1 MSGPDPEP
9 GARGSEP
16 LAPNASIDDILAR
29 VEHLSNTSGSGA
41 EGPPTEQPASTA
53 AESTSVAPSPDVP
66 SAASYG
72 SAAGTVPPPR
82 PARPKRR
89 LLATLG
95 GILAVLIGLGA
106 KVLVGVAVVGV
117 GGQVLSSVFGGPFD
131 RLPQATRDGFE
142 QRLNSAIGPDA
153 SKLSETEYADRY
165 SALVADGESRLG
177 DPPLIA
183 EVTYLTK
190 MYDKADVATCAT
202 AARSEFS
209 STGSSF
215 ELNDKMWETLTQAE
229 LTSHIETQIAAIE
242 AAAAK
247 APAQRTVS
255 SDQADAAISRIF
267 NVLTTEQKAILSDLT
282 DSKTRTDEEA
292 CATARVFH
300 DAEAALAPADL
311 ALLARYIA
319 SP

>member
-1 MSGPDPEP
+1 MSGPVPEP

-29 VEHLSNTSGSGA
+29 VEHLSNTSGSPA
-41 EGPPTEQPASTA
+41 EGPTAEQPPSA
-53 AESTSVAPSPDVP
+53 APSPGVSGGPTSD
-66 SAASYG
+66 G
-72 SAAGTVPPPR
+72 SAAGTVAPS
-82 PARPKRR
+82 PAPRPKRR
-89 LLATLG
+89 LLAAAG
-95 GILAVLIGLGA
+95 GILAVLLGLGA
-106 KVLVGVAVVGV
+106 KVLIGVAVVGV

-142 QRLNSAIGPDA
+142 QRLNAAIGPDA
-153 SKLSETEYADRY
+153 SKLSEAKYAEQY
-165 SALVADGESRLG
+165 NAMVADGESRLE
-177 DPPLIA
+177 DAPLIA

-190 MYDKADVATCAT
+190 MFDKADVPTCAT

-229 LTSHIETQIAAIE
+229 LTNHIETQISAIE

-255 SDQADAAISRIF
+255 SDQADPAISRIF
-267 NVLTTEQKAILSDLT
+267 NALTTEQKAILNDLT
-282 DSKTRTDEEA
+282 DGKTRTDEEA

>member
-41 EGPPTEQPASTA
+41 EGPPNDQPASIATETA
-53 AESTSVAPSPDVP
+53 AEPAPVAD
-66 SAASYG
+66 G
-72 SAAGTVPPPR
+72 LAAGTVPPPR
-82 PARPKRR
+82 PARPRGR
-89 LLATLG
+89 LLATAG
-95 GILAVLIGLGA
+95 GILAVLIGIGA

-142 QRLNSAIGPDA
+142 QRLNTAIGPDA
-153 SKLSETEYADRY
+153 SRLSETEYADRY
-165 SALVADGESRLG
+165 TALVADGESRLG

-229 LTSHIETQIAAIE
+229 LTNHIETQIAAIE
-242 AAAAK
+242 AGAAK

-282 DSKTRTDEEA
+282 DSKARTDEEA

-311 ALLARYIA
+311 ALVARYIA